1 MVVVST
7 LSIMSRRRSRTIAR
21 RRSPGRSLATIFAA
35 SLLFLVSLAPVVAS
49 AEVYDWVG
57 QPTSPADTGAFASE
71 DLADGPVTVSADP
84 AIPFDV
90 ALYDTTRFFDGS
102 TVKLSGLSASSD
114 AAENYRLSNGE
125 TYLGS
130 FRFDLETSG
139 VGEQD
144 LASAP
149 IAFMRFS
156 LGEKYAGRRVSLFIE
171 ADGGLAGRD
180 LFEAIITAEE
190 VTTYGIA
197 GCFTTTVPLVSTQG
211 ASYTVS
217 VTLND
222 GTGLQT
228 PQGRL
233 ITGPVTAH
241 NGTSFYIVDPTT
253 ESGRYFGAMSSHRV
267 VGTEY
272 IDGDDVVLDSF
283 ITTGY
288 FNDLDFAKTVFDVG
302 EQYAGRKVKIYA
314 LDSALPTSL
323 SRMYEGTVPADGV
336 ISTWSMSY
344 TGNTSYVTTWI
355 NPMVY
360 TIVLDGGGIV
370 PGGDDEPSGGL
381 FSDVREGDWFYG
393 SVERAVELGLM
404 NGYQGS
410 DRFGPLDGLKR
421 EQAATVLWNALASGD
436 KSAPDA
442 PMADVAQGQWY
453 SPFVNWAVST
463 GAMSG
468 YDDGRFGIDDT
479 LTREQF
485 AAALAKA
492 CKADTSSADIS
503 VLDGFVDADSVS
515 PWATKALA
523 WAVEA
528 GVMSGEELEDGGR
541 ALRPDRALI
550 RAEMA
555 AMTVNAVREGV
566 LELR

>member
-288 FNDLDFAKTVFDVG
+288 FNDLDLAKTVFDVG

>member
-1 MVVVST
+1 MST

>member
-21 RRSPGRSLATIFAA
+21 RRSPGRSLATIFVA

-139 VGEQD
+139 MGEQD

-180 LFEAIITAEE
+180 LFEAIISAEE

>member
-21 RRSPGRSLATIFAA
+21 RRSPGRSPATIFVA

>member
-21 RRSPGRSLATIFAA
+21 RRSPGRSLATIFVA

-71 DLADGPVTVSADP
+71 DLADGPVTVSAGP

>member
-21 RRSPGRSLATIFAA
+21 RRSPGRSLATIFVA

-381 FSDVREGDWFYG
+381 FSDVREVDWFYG

>member
-7 LSIMSRRRSRTIAR
+7 LNIMSRRRSRTIAR

-528 GVMSGEELEDGGR
+528 GVMNGEELEDGGR

>member
-21 RRSPGRSLATIFAA
+21 RRSPGRSLATIFVA

-468 YDDGRFGIDDT
+468 YDDGRFGIEDT

>member
-21 RRSPGRSLATIFAA
+21 RRSPGRSLATIFVA

>member
-21 RRSPGRSLATIFAA
+21 RRSPGRSLATIFVA

-156 LGEKYAGRRVSLFIE
+156 LGEKCAGRRVSLFIE

-468 YDDGRFGIDDT
+468 YDDGRFGIEDT

>member
-7 LSIMSRRRSRTIAR
+7 LSIMSRRRSRTIVR

-35 SLLFLVSLAPVVAS
+35 SLLFLVSLAPAVAS

-393 SVERAVELGLM
+393 SVARAVELGLM